1 MFRSIFG
8 SKSDSAVAAIS
19 APDLKKRLD
28 AGEKLYLLD
37 VRSDEEYQYD
47 GHIAGAHLIPLPM
60 LALRMSE
67 LPKDTPIVCVCRS
80 GSRSGI
86 AADQLARQ
94 GFTGV
99 INLNGGMMAW
109 ARAGLPSKR
118 G

>member
-1 MFRSIFG
+1 MFRSLFG
-8 SKSDSAVAAIS
+8 NKGDTAVANIS
-19 APDLKKRLD
+19 ATDLKQRLD

-37 VRSDEEYQYD
+37 VRTDEEYRSD
-47 GHIAGAHLIPLPM
+47 GRISGAKLLPLQM
-60 LALRMSE
+60 LSMRVAE
-67 LPKDTPIVCVCRS
+67 LPKDTPIVCICRS

-99 INLNGGMMAW
+99 LNLSGGMMAW
-109 ARAGLPSKR
+109 ARAGLPMKK